1 LSVSVKS
8 QLLSVRSVAPLLG
21 LLLWW
26 FWPQLA
32 PLLPRRKASP
42 GAIAVLA
49 DDPRRTEHALD
60 LWQRR
65 PQATFWVL
73 GSSPLQR
80 ATLSLLQRRGLR
92 PDPHRYRM
100 LLAGDDTVGQLT
112 ALSRV
117 FPSDEH
123 QLLLITD
130 SAHRDRALTIA
141 RQALGARGV
150 RVDAPDKALLPPV
163 DQEETPRRRLRDL
176 LRVQL
181 WRATG
186 WDGRSLGL
194 WLRGARL

>member
-1 LSVSVKS
+1 MRFQSPNWLA
-8 QLLSVRSVAPLLG
+8 RSAVLPLG

-32 PLLPRRKASP
+32 PGLPKRKASA

-49 DDPRRTEHALD
+49 EDPRRTALALD

-65 PQATFWVL
+65 PQATLWVL
-73 GSSPLQR
+73 GHASLQR
-80 ATLSLLQRRGLR
+80 ATLRQLDRRGLR
-92 PDPHRYRM
+92 PDPDRYRV
-100 LLAGDDTVGQLT
+100 LLEGDDTVGQLT

-117 FPSDEH
+117 FPSSEH

-141 RQALGARGV
+141 RQALGGRGV
-150 RVDAPDKALLPPV
+150 RVDAPPRALLPQV
-163 DQEETPRRRLRDL
+163 AQEETLRRRLRDL

-186 WDGRSLGL
+186 WDGRALGL
-194 WLRGARL
+194 WLRAARF